1 MKTDKLF
8 FGAAY
13 YDEYMPYDRI
23 DEDMSMM
30 KAAGMNTIRIAE
42 STWSTWEPQD
52 GVFDF
57 THLHRMLDAAKR
69 HGINVIV
76 GTPTYAI
83 PTWLNRKYPD
93 ILAITHN
100 GPGIYGGRQN
110 MDITHEGFLFHAERI
125 IRKLME
131 EVCHHPNVIGY
142 QIDNE
147 TTANDTSGPNVQ
159 KAFVEYLK
167 EKFPDIKDFN
177 HEFGLDYWS
186 NRVDNWEDFPD
197 VRGTINGSLSAEFK
211 KYQRKLVTDYFSWQ
225 AAIINE
231 YREERQFITHNF
243 DYFWTGVSNGM
254 KPAVNQYDA
263 AKYLSV
269 VGTDIYHPTAE
280 NLTGYEI
287 SFGGSLMRSLLNSNY
302 LVLETQAQ
310 GNMGWLP
317 YPGQLRLQAYSHISS
332 GANSIMYWHWHSIHN
347 AIESY
352 WKGVLSHNLKE
363 NATYREAKIIGEEF
377 NRIGSSIKNLTKKC
391 QVAIMVDNESLIGLD
406 EFPINKDFKYNNILR
421 WIYEALYLN
430 NIECDIIP
438 QNAEFDRIS
447 AYKMVI
453 VPAMYSATDESLI
466 NLKEFTANGGHLVM
480 TFKSAFADKYLKIH
494 HDDQPH
500 LMTDCF
506 GMTYDQFTCNE
517 VELSDTAFNSDGA
530 KVSDFME
537 LLIPQGAR
545 VLAKYNHPAYTDY
558 AAVTSNSYGNGVA
571 TYIGCHMDSQG
582 ISKLLLHLC
591 DEAGIDIPQEKF
603 PLIIKKG
610 INENGNEIIF
620 YLNYSDKPITTS
632 ALHNGKE
639 LISDNTITK
648 GCDLLIEPWNILIM
662 EV

>member
-42 STWSTWEPQD
+42 STWSTWEPAD

-57 THLHRMLDAAKR
+57 THLHRMLNAANR

-83 PTWLNRKYPD
+83 PAWLAKKYPD
-93 ILAITHN
+93 ILAITHD

-142 QIDNE
+142 QVDNE

-159 KAFVEYLK
+159 KAFVKYLQD
-167 EKFPDIKDFN
+167 KFPDIKAFN
-177 HEFGLDYWS
+177 HEFGLNYWS

-197 VRGTINGSLSAEFK
+197 VRGTINGSLSGEFK
-211 KYQRKLVTDYFSWQ
+211 KYQRKLVTDYFNWQ
-225 AAIINE
+225 VSIINE
-231 YREERQFITHNF
+231 YKEDRQFITHNF
-243 DYFWTGVSNGM
+243 DYFWTGVSSGM
-254 KPAVNQYDA
+254 KPVVNQYDA
-263 AKYLSV
+263 AQYLTV
-269 VGTDIYHPTAE
+269 AGTDIYHPTADK
-280 NLTGYEI
+280 LTGYEI
-287 SFGGSLMRSLLNSNY
+287 AFGGSLMRSLLNSNY

-332 GANSIMYWHWHSIHN
+332 GANSVMYWHWHSIHN

-377 NRIGSSIKNLTKKC
+377 DRIGSSINNLQKKC
-391 QVAIMVDNESLIGLD
+391 DIAIMVDNESLTGLD
-406 EFPINKDFKYNNILR
+406 EFPINKDFRYNNILR
-421 WIYEALYLN
+421 WVYEALYRN
-430 NIECDIIP
+430 NLECDIIP
-438 QNAEFDRIS
+438 QNSTKERLAS
-447 AYKMVI
+447 YKMII

-466 NLKEFTANGGHLVM
+466 NLKEYTANGGHLVM

-500 LMTDCF
+500 LMADCF

-517 VELSDTAFNSDGA
+517 VKLGNTAFGA
-530 KVSDFME
+530 DNASVSDFME
-537 LLIPQGAR
+537 LLIPMGAKT
-545 VLAKYNHPAYTDY
+545 LAGYDHPAYKDY
-558 AAVTSNSYGNGVA
+558 AAVTSNSYESGVA
-571 TYIGCHMDSQG
+571 TYIGCHFDSQSL
-582 ISKLLLHLC
+582 SKLLLYLC
-591 DEAGIDIPQEKF
+591 NEADIEAPAEKF

-610 INENGNEIIF
+610 INSLGHEVIF
-620 YLNYSDKPITTS
+620 YLNYSDSTVTS
-632 ALHNGKE
+632 TAKYTGVE
-639 LISDNTITK
+639 LLSGNTITR
-648 GCDLLIEPWNILIM
+648 DDIIEIEPWNLKIQ